1 MYIETSRPRKPGD
14 YARLETPTHQATNGN
29 GKCLKF
35 WYHMYGSGIGRLNIY
50 IKRGQSLGTPAW
62 TMSGNQGNRW
72 LRGMLTVKS
81 PNQQW
86 KVHIR
91 FSRVK
96 IVTTFIRVVFFSLPS
111 IYIFLFTFFPIA

>member
-1 MYIETSRPRKPGD
+1 MYIETSSPRKPGD
-14 YARLETPTHQATNGN
+14 YARLETPTYQATDGN
-29 GKCLKF
+29 GKCLMF

-81 PNQQW
+81 PNLQW

-91 FSRVK
+91 FFKGENCQYLHTGGVFLTSL
-96 IVTTFIRVVFFSLPS
+96 FIF
-111 IYIFLFTFFPIA
+111 

>member
-14 YARLETPTHQATNGN
+14 YARLESPVQKATDGN
-29 GKCLKF
+29 GKCLVF

-50 IKRGQSLGTPAW
+50 IKRGQSLGKAAW
-62 TMSGNQGNRW
+62 TTSGNQGNRW

-86 KVHIR
+86 KVN
-91 FSRVK
+91 
-96 IVTTFIRVVFFSLPS
+96 
-111 IYIFLFTFFPIA
+111 